1 MLYINN
7 LMIMIYVHFG
17 VKQFI
22 HEYGGRDGGV
32 LQRQSQIDIDQ
43 LVMTG
48 RQLRPCKWCCA
59 FVPIR
64 NIMNIQKVVIITEL
78 ASYTAK
84 IALYVYVA
92 INNKDATRRI

>member
-17 VKQFI
+17 VKQYI
-22 HEYGGRDGGV
+22 HKYGGQDGGV

-64 NIMNIQKVVIITEL
+64 NIMNIQKVVIITKL

-84 IALYVYVA
+84 IALYVA